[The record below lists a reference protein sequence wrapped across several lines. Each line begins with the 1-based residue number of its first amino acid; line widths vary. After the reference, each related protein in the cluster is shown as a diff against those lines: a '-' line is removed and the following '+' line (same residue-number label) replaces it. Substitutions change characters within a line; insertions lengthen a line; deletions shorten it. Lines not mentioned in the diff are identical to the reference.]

1 MEDKDSIFQVPP
13 GHRSGFVAV
22 VGEPNVGKSTL
33 VNAYV
38 GQKVAIISEK
48 PQTTRH
54 RLLGILTLPE
64 AQIIFVD
71 TPGIH
76 TPQHKLG
83 EYMVATAA
91 HAVPDAD
98 LTIFMVDISS
108 KPTPED
114 RQIVEMLGRYPQ
126 IPVILAMNK
135 LDLVTTERAK
145 RTARDYLS
153 LRDFAEGVMLSA
165 TKGDNRAQLL
175 EYVLAYLPEGPRYYP
190 PDQVTDQ
197 PERVIAAEL
206 VREQV
211 LRFTFQEVP
220 HSVAVVVEEFKER
233 RADLTYIEAIIYVE
247 KDSQKGIVIGQ
258 GGRMLKRIGRAARE
272 ELENLLGHKVY
283 LDLWVKVRKKWRRD
297 ERSLEELGYSLQRGR
312 AG

>member
-1 MEDKDSIFQVPP
+1 MDSIFRVPL

-22 VGEPNVGKSTL
+22 MGRPNVGKSTR

-64 AQIIFVD
+64 AQVIFVD

-91 HAVPDAD
+91 AAIPDAD
-98 LTIFMVDISS
+98 LAIFMVDISS
-108 KPTPED
+108 QPTPED
-114 RQIVEMLGRYPQ
+114 RQIVELLGHYPQ
-126 IPVILAMNK
+126 VPVILAMNK
-135 LDLVTTERAK
+135 LDLVTPEEAERA
-145 RTARDYLS
+145 AQDYLS
-153 LRDFAEGVMLSA
+153 LGSFAETVMLSA
-165 TKGDNRAQLL
+165 TRGDNRAQLL
-175 EYVLAYLPEGPRYYP
+175 EHILAHLPEGPRYYP

-220 HSVAVVVEEFKER
+220 HSVAVMVEEFRER
-233 RADLTYIEAIIYVE
+233 KADLTYIEATIYVE

-258 GGRMLKRIGRAARE
+258 GGRILKRIGQAARE

-283 LDLWVKVRKKWRRD
+283 LALWVKVRKKWRHD
-297 ERSLEELGYSLQRGR
+297 ERSLEELGYTFQREI
-312 AG
+312 

>member
-1 MEDKDSIFQVPP
+1 VEDIDSIFQVPP

-22 VGEPNVGKSTL
+22 MGKPNVGKSTL

-48 PQTTRH
+48 PQTTRR

-83 EYMVATAA
+83 EYMVAAA
-91 HAVPDAD
+91 TGAIPDAD
-98 LTIFMVDISS
+98 LAVLMVDISS
-108 KPTPED
+108 QPTPED
-114 RQIVEMLGRYPQ
+114 KQIVELLGRYPQ
-126 IPVILAMNK
+126 LPVILAMNK
-135 LDLVTTERAK
+135 LDMVTPEEAERA
-145 RTARDYLS
+145 AQDYLS
-153 LRDFAEGVMLSA
+153 LRDFAEAVMLSA
-165 TKGDNRAQLL
+165 TRGDNRAQLL
-175 EYVLAYLPEGPRYYP
+175 EHILVHLPEGPRYYP

-220 HSVAVVVEEFKER
+220 HSVAVMVEEFRER
-233 RADLTYIEAIIYVE
+233 RADLTYIEATIYVE
-247 KDSQKGIVIGQ
+247 KDSQKGIIIGQ
-258 GGRMLKRIGRAARE
+258 GGRVLKKIGQAARG

-283 LDLWVKVRKKWRRD
+283 LDLWVKVRKKWRHD
-297 ERSLEELGYSLQRGR
+297 ERSLQELGYSLQGERP
-312 AG
+312 

>member
-1 MEDKDSIFQVPP
+1 MEDIDSVFQVPP

-22 VGEPNVGKSTL
+22 MGKPNVGKSTL

-38 GQKVAIISEK
+38 GQKIAIISEK

-83 EYMVATAA
+83 EYMVATATG
-91 HAVPDAD
+91 AVPDSD
-98 LTIFMVDISS
+98 LAIFMVDISS
-108 KPTPED
+108 QPTSED
-114 RQIVEMLGRYPQ
+114 RQIVELLGRYPQ

-135 LDLVTTERAK
+135 LDLVTPEEAE
-145 RTARDYLS
+145 RTAEDYLS
-153 LRDFAEGVMLSA
+153 LRGFAEAVMLSA
-165 TKGDNRAQLL
+165 TRGDNRTQLL
-175 EYVLAYLPEGPRYYP
+175 EHILAHLPEGPRYYP
-190 PDQVTDQ
+190 PDQITDQ

-220 HSVAVVVEEFKER
+220 YSVAVMVEEFRER
-233 RADLTYIEAIIYVE
+233 RADLIYIEATIYVE
-247 KDSQKGIVIGQ
+247 KDSQKGIIIGQ
-258 GGRMLKRIGRAARE
+258 GGRMLKRIGQAARG

-283 LDLWVKVRKKWRRD
+283 LDLWVKVRRKWRRD
-297 ERSLEELGYSLQRGR
+297 DRSLEELGYTFQREI
-312 AG
+312 